1 MYVWKG
7 TATTIQG
14 SYELDGQSH
23 RFDLVWDRNTW
34 QDGTWQSP
42 SDTPAIGSEVR
53 LRYDPANP
61 ERVTTA
67 RESSGHPTTLYTITG
82 VLLLLAMAGLYV
94 WAALRAE

>member
-23 RFDLVWDRNTW
+23 HFDLVWDRNTW
-34 QDGTWQSP
+34 KDGAWQSP

-53 LRYDPANP
+53 LRYNPANP
-61 ERVTTA
+61 QQVTTTQD
-67 RESSGHPTTLYTITG
+67 SGGLTTRDIVFA
-82 VLLLLAMAGLYV
+82 VLFLLAIAALYV
-94 WAALRAE
+94 WAALRAK